1 MARMV
6 WFSEWWTRVA
16 SCHSTQC
23 YLLRR
28 YMLIHNTFHY
38 FMHTHAPIQGAIET
52 RNGGWRSRG
61 TRHMQTH
68 RITPM
73 FPCAAPVLC
82 DDECVYWLQLN
93 IIEGKQKENSHG
105 NADTKTMKAGLFSL
119 LSTSPFHS
127 DYLICVERIAFC
139 VIHSA
144 HIVRRNSK

>member
-1 MARMV
+1 MKTKRNMARMV
-6 WFSEWWTRVA
+6 WFSEWWTPVA

-93 IIEGKQKENSHG
+93 IIEGK
-105 NADTKTMKAGLFSL
+105 TKGKLTRECRHKNNESGPIFIAVDVAVSFRLFDL
-119 LSTSPFHS
+119 RRKN
-127 DYLICVERIAFC
+127 CVLR
-139 VIHSA
+139 HT
-144 HIVRRNSK
+144 